1 MSKFTWKYK
10 DYKNDSLNSIARNIT
25 EFHTATL
32 SDVDYSKTKGTPIGT
47 VFLDDEYTVEDT
59 SVLNSLLN
67 YNVYFKKN
75 TEDRIVTDI
84 KPDCAV
90 VLASGETANQ
100 IDAEH
105 KYIID
110 ISPRA
115 LEKTKDFLDLPT
127 SNYYQV
133 DLFDVEQVSKFLKV
147 CKGETGIFCVSNV
160 FLYLPNC
167 IMFDSKA
174 RLKKQN
180 ELMKLLTQDKIDW
193 YVDIVTVNGTYI
205 QAPAKQLLDM
215 PLDKKFKVL
224 PWI

>member
-25 EFHTATL
+25 EFHTAIL
-32 SDVDYSKTKGTPIGT
+32 SDVDYSTTKGTPIGT
-47 VFLDDEYTVEDT
+47 IFLDDEYTVEDT

-67 YNVYFKKN
+67 YNIYFKKN

-90 VLASGETANQ
+90 VLASGEKANQ

-133 DLFDVEQVSKFLKV
+133 DLFDTEQVSKFLKG

-180 ELMKLLTQDKIDW
+180 ELMKLLSQDKINW

-205 QAPAKQLLDM
+205 QAPAKQLVDISLDE
-215 PLDKKFKVL
+215 KFKVL